1 MTRFLAII
9 RRIFGWGT
17 VSLILGL
24 FLFGIKFSFAS
35 SEKMFFT
42 LFFIL
47 SPILFIVFTI
57 ISVAYIRKYGQFA
70 EVHQEQASAT
80 SFFRCLGHD
89 LWAPFKNIGGL
100 FAGIF
105 NKNAQGRGLLILRFF
120 EMVAI
125 QFICLVGISVLM

>member
-17 VSLILGL
+17 VSLILG
-24 FLFGIKFSFAS
+24 FLIFGIKLSFAS
-35 SEKMFFT
+35 SAQTFFT
-42 LFFIL
+42 LFFVF

-57 ISVAYIRKYGQFA
+57 ISVAYIRKNGQFA
-70 EVHQEQASAT
+70 AIHQEQAPTT

-100 FAGIF
+100 FVGIF
-105 NKNAQGRGLLILRFF
+105 NKNAQGRGLLVLRFF
-120 EMVAI
+120 EMLAI
-125 QFICLVGISVLM
+125 QLICLYGVAVLM

>member
-17 VSLILGL
+17 IFLILG
-24 FLFGIKFSFAS
+24 FLIFGIKLSFAS
-35 SEKMFFT
+35 SAQTFFT
-42 LFFIL
+42 LFFVL

-57 ISVAYIRKYGQFA
+57 ISVAYVRKYGQFA
-70 EVHQEQASAT
+70 ASHQDQAPAT

-120 EMVAI
+120 EMLVI
-125 QFICLVGISVLM
+125 QLICLFGVSVLM